1 MKKTYIVPTSD
12 VVEIG
17 ARLLLQES
25 MKPNGSQTI
34 TNQNQ
39 FLSPDYE
46 GDEDEDEEDW

>member
-34 TNQNQ
+34 TDQNQ

-46 GDEDEDEEDW
+46 EEDEDEEDW